1 MNKKIPRDIKFLFTS
16 EYLNSLIPVNDFSHF
31 LEFLHTL
38 LMILI
43 RRVSIPPSENR
54 VLEPLPELLGG
65 AEDPLVDEVYEGEVL
80 EQIVLYRGS

>member
-1 MNKKIPRDIKFLFTS
+1 
-16 EYLNSLIPVNDFSHF
+16 
-31 LEFLHTL
+31 
-38 LMILI
+38 MILI

>member
-1 MNKKIPRDIKFLFTS
+1 M
-16 EYLNSLIPVNDFSHF
+16 IPVNDFSHF
-31 LEFLHTL
+31 SEFLHTL

>member
-1 MNKKIPRDIKFLFTS
+1 M
-16 EYLNSLIPVNDFSHF
+16 IPVNDFSHF

-43 RRVSIPPSENR
+43 RRVSIPPSEDR

>member
-1 MNKKIPRDIKFLFTS
+1 M
-16 EYLNSLIPVNDFSHF
+16 IPVNDFSHF